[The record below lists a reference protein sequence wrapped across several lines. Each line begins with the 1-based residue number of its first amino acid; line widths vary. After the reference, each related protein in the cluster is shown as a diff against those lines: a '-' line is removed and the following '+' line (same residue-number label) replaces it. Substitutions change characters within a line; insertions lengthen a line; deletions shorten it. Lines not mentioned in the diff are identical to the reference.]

1 MENDFEEQME
11 NLKTPDSDF
20 IKHQDVFK
28 IGFMNARKSSRI
40 GIIFIIVPAVILLV
54 AYIKLRFL
62 MSIDFGTTFKSITNK
77 AEGTEYMVWLI
88 PTAFLVLPLL
98 AAVVNLLAISHF
110 YINKKTKELII
121 TIQYRIVNIIVLL
134 VSLLII
140 IIFWIVIILGYIQF
154 K

>member
-1 MENDFEEQME
+1 MENDFEKQME

-20 IKHQDVFK
+20 IKHQDIFK

-40 GIIFIIVPAVILLV
+40 GIIFIIIPVIILLV
-54 AYIKLRFL
+54 AYIKFRFL
-62 MSIDFGTTFKSITNK
+62 MSVDFAATFKSITNNR
-77 AEGTEYMVWLI
+77 EGTEFMVWLI

-110 YINKKTKELII
+110 YINRKTKELII
-121 TIQYRIVNIIVLL
+121 TVQYRIVNVIMLL
-134 VSLLII
+134 ISLLII
-140 IIFWIVIILGYIQF
+140 IIFWIVMILGYIQF